1 MKLSYRGV
9 SYNQAH
15 SEVATTET
23 KIFGKYRG
31 AVLKFHTAQ
40 KAPTNQHK
48 NHCVYRGVH
57 Y

>member
-23 KIFGKYRG
+23 KMFGKYRG
-31 AVLKFHTAQ
+31 AVLEFHTA
-40 KAPTNQHK
+40 KKVPTNQHK